1 MNKDS
6 FIEQWNMLA
15 DVDKTPVREI
25 YTICGNEFEA
35 DRYKAY
41 DDEAML
47 YLHDYPSGRIQYDTI
62 RRMI

>member
-1 MNKDS
+1 
-6 FIEQWNMLA
+6 
-15 DVDKTPVREI
+15 VDKTSVREI

-41 DDEAML
+41 DDEALL